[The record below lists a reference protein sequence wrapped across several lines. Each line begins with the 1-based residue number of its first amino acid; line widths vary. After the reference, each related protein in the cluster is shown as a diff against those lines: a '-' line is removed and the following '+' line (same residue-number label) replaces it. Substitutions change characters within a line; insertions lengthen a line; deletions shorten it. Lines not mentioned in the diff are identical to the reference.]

1 MFGDRHE
8 LDMGE
13 AHIHHIGDQPIRQS
27 IPGEEPVVIVTLPAS
42 GMDLIDRDRH
52 AARIDAGPM
61 LEMGLIAPVD
71 LHRMGGE
78 AGGGGAQFAGQSEG
92 VGLQGSTVP
101 SSPVMRNL

>member
-13 AHIHHIGDQPIRQS
+13 ALHHLGDQPIRQS

-71 LHRMGGE
+71 LTGWAVRLAV
-78 AGGGGAQFAGQSEG
+78 AGRNSLARAKGSAFR
-92 VGLQGSTVP
+92 GSTVP